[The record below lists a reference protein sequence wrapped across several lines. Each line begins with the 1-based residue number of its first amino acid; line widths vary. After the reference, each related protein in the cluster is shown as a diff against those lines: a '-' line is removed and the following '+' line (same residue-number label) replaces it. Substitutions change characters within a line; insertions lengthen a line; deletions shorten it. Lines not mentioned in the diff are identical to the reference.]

1 MRPFNPQPLGFDP
14 VSTVDDHGEMRVDAQ
29 NWAAAAI
36 ESKSDEK
43 EISRAIK
50 VQSIFGVFGYFP
62 GLPIIDMF
70 PKWGERVMVAEFG

>member
-1 MRPFNPQPLGFDP
+1 MCTCATTPSSRIATNYLLCSLSIYTTARNGQSTL
-14 VSTVDDHGEMRVDAQ
+14 SLTVDDHGEMRVDAQ

-50 VQSIFGVFGYFP
+50 VRKHAGIMY
-62 GLPIIDMF
+62 M
-70 PKWGERVMVAEFG
+70 RV